1 MSLKISTT
9 DPESVVGLA
18 VVDKSTKL
26 LGDSSDITEDSVS
39 IQGKKDFLYCL
50 YEICVF
56 T

>member
-9 DPESVVGLA
+9 DPESVIGLA

-39 IQGKKDFLYCL
+39 IQGKKQIFFIVCIKYV
-50 YEICVF
+50 Y
-56 T
+56 